1 MPLYGLPCP
10 SHVSFCQAR
19 RTRDPSRRTIDSRH
33 AWFRGPIASRTA
45 VERPSSAG
53 TVWWS
58 PRVTPWPKNA
68 KRKPRRQ
75 KVSSLMECSRSWA
88 MGGTTVSVTVLM
100 QFAPRQAEQT
110 RRAAR
115 ALEPRVSSL
124 IVFHGPDTTS
134 PRHLRSLQANLQGRP
149 DWADADV
156 LQTELPGLGFQE
168 AARHQGVARRSAE
181 QGSRVLHELKE
192 NAQRRSS
199 RICWPERRWL
209 IHWGS

>member
-1 MPLYGLPCP
+1 
-10 SHVSFCQAR
+10 
-19 RTRDPSRRTIDSRH
+19 
-33 AWFRGPIASRTA
+33 
-45 VERPSSAG
+45 
-53 TVWWS
+53 
-58 PRVTPWPKNA
+58 
-68 KRKPRRQ
+68 
-75 KVSSLMECSRSWA
+75 
-88 MGGTTVSVTVLM
+88 MGGRPFPFPCLCNLRHGR
-100 QFAPRQAEQT
+100 PEQT

-115 ALEPRVSSL
+115 AFRRLWIRCPRHLEPRVSSL
-124 IVFHGPDTTS
+124 IVFHGPDTTV

-149 DWADADV
+149 DWAGADV

-209 IHWGS
+209 RTEALKFSQLQISEQMARQVHLQMLSPDIQAGFSTGQPSSLIFMAL

>member
-1 MPLYGLPCP
+1 
-10 SHVSFCQAR
+10 
-19 RTRDPSRRTIDSRH
+19 
-33 AWFRGPIASRTA
+33 
-45 VERPSSAG
+45 
-53 TVWWS
+53 
-58 PRVTPWPKNA
+58 
-68 KRKPRRQ
+68 
-75 KVSSLMECSRSWA
+75 

-149 DWADADV
+149 DWAGADV

-209 IHWGS
+209 RTEALKFSQLQISEQMARQGSFTNVKSGHPGGLFHRSAIVPDIHGLVSRRVDPDIPGGVAPAQPCRPCRCVLFN